1 MNKKT
6 FAVRALIGVVVVA
19 ALAWFASANSGQS
32 VDVRFG
38 LFTLRG
44 VSLPVV
50 IYGAAIIGMLLM
62 VAVSLRNDLRTRQ
75 ALDHYD
81 KIAADVLGSINADE
95 DEEEVLEEAGGKS

>member
-1 MNKKT
+1 M
-6 FAVRALIGVVVVA
+6 
-19 ALAWFASANSGQS
+19 
-32 VDVRFG
+32 DVRLG